1 MTQNEALTI
10 LKTGAN
16 VFLTGEPGSG
26 KTHTVN
32 EFTHWLR
39 ERGIEPAI
47 TASTGIAATHI
58 GGYTIHSWSGIGIK
72 KFLSPYDLDKITQ
85 NERASKRIRNA
96 HTLIIDEVSMLSAGT
111 LSMAEAVCRAVRSDE
126 RPFGGLQVVLVG
138 DFFQLPPVTRRQ
150 DTEEMPAALFE
161 SGSGLRFAFDSD
173 VWARMNP
180 LVCYLSEQH
189 RQEDPEF
196 LELLLAMRRAAVT
209 HAHKELLS
217 SRRSEKW
224 DPQSGA
230 SQLFS
235 HNADVDRMNDV
246 QLGRI
251 DSSEHL
257 FAMESR
263 GNPNLVEG
271 LKRGCLSPER
281 LALKVGARVMFTKN
295 NFDEGFV
302 NGTMGSVVDFAPA
315 LEGGYPIV
323 ETLGGMRI
331 EVGPADWQIE
341 DNGRV
346 LASITQIPLRLAW
359 AMTIH
364 KSQGLSLDAAHMDLS
379 RTFEYGQGY
388 VALSRVRTLQG
399 LTLSGINERALEVHP
414 NILDKDESFHAS
426 SDAAREAFGKI
437 PTDELAKMHALFVK
451 ASGGK
456 EPIGGSKAVGTG
468 YPDRIQIPGT
478 YSSRSKRS
486 KVDTFEE
493 TLRLFREGKSL
504 EEIAEERGIQARTIL
519 GHIEELVVN
528 GKLPVTEVMH
538 LMPESAAIEE
548 IHAALRSVEG
558 DKLRPIFEH
567 LGERYTWDQIR
578 LARLLFKK

>member
-1 MTQNEALTI
+1 MTQDQALTV

-26 KTHTVN
+26 KTHTIN
-32 EFTHWLR
+32 QFTRWLR
-39 ERGIEPAI
+39 ERGIEPSI

-72 KFLSPYDLDKITQ
+72 KFLSPYDLDKIAQ

-96 HTLIIDEVSMLSAGT
+96 TTLIIDEISMLSAGT
-111 LSMAEAVCRAVRSDE
+111 LSMAEAVCRTIRQDE

-138 DFFQLPPVTRRQ
+138 DFFQLPPVTRAQ
-150 DTEEMPAALFE
+150 DFEEIPKALFE
-161 SGSGLRFAFDSD
+161 NSSGLRFAFDSEA
-173 VWARMNP
+173 WSKLNP
-180 LVCYLSEQH
+180 IVCYLSEQH
-189 RQEDPEF
+189 RQEDAEF
-196 LELLLAMRRAAVT
+196 LELLLAMRRAAVSY
-209 HAHKELLS
+209 AHKELLM
-217 SRRSEKW
+217 SRRGQWNPE
-224 DPQSGA
+224 SGA

-235 HNADVDRMNDV
+235 HNVDVDRMNEAE
-246 QLGRI
+246 LGRI
-251 DSSEHL
+251 DGADHT
-257 FAMESR
+257 FTMESR

-271 LKRGCLSPER
+271 LRRGCLSPEVLR
-281 LALKVGARVMFTKN
+281 LKINARVMFTKN

-302 NGTMGSVVDFAPA
+302 NGTLGTVVDFAPTI
-315 LEGGYPIV
+315 EGGYPIV

-331 EVGPADWQIE
+331 EVEPADWQIE

-346 LASITQIPLRLAW
+346 LASITQVPLRLAW

-399 LTLSGINERALEVHP
+399 LTLAGINERALEVHP
-414 NILDKDESFHAS
+414 NILEKDEAFHMS

-437 PTDELAKMHALFVK
+437 SDDEIKKMHAAFVK
-451 ASGGK
+451 ASGGRNPEVVKK
-456 EPIGGSKAVGTG
+456 EKADLPAESLKPHRKKVPGGTES
-468 YPDRIQIPGT
+468 
-478 YSSRSKRS
+478 
-486 KVDTFEE
+486 E
-493 TLRLFREGKSL
+493 TLRLFREGKSI

-519 GHIEELVVN
+519 GHIEELVEK
-528 GKLPVTEVMH
+528 GTLPVAEVMH
-538 LMPESAAIEE
+538 LMPEDEAIQE
-548 IHAALRSVEG
+548 IHAALRAVEG
-558 DKLRPIFEH
+558 DKLRPIFDY
-567 LGERYTWDQIR
+567 LGERYTWNQIR